1 MYLICISSYGCRGFK
16 NNKVVSFKEE
26 PLRGGNWL
34 GEGTG
39 KGVKQGN
46 RCKGSM
52 GGKAKSVV
60 GGWRCL

>member
-34 GEGTG
+34 GELMRGTTG
-39 KGVKQGN
+39 WGIVAEESG
-46 RCKGSM
+46 RVRE
-52 GGKAKSVV
+52 KSV
-60 GGWRCL
+60 L